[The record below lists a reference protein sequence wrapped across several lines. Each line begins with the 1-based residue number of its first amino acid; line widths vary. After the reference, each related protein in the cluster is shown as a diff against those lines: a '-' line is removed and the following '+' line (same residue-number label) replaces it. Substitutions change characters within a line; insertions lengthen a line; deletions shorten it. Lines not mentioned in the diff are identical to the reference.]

1 MKVEID
7 DKSGFCFGV
16 VNAIKR
22 AEQEIEKSGVLYSL
36 GDIVHNRIEIDRLTQ
51 KGLITV
57 SYKDIK
63 NLSGK
68 VLFIRAHGEPP
79 STYQEAI
86 ERGIKVI
93 DATCPVVAKLQKSVK
108 DAFDVMSSV
117 DGQVVILGKHGHA
130 EVVGLNGQIDN
141 KAIIVDGI
149 SELMGKVDFSRPIF
163 FLSQTTKPLPLF
175 ESMSKIIK
183 KLGSNVIIK
192 DTICRNVSNRVP
204 HLKEFAKQ
212 YDLILFISGKESSNG
227 KVLFEQCKLS
237 NENSYKIED
246 ENDISLSW
254 LEGVSTIG
262 ICGATST
269 PRWLMEKVKAY
280 LEKLETAS

>member
-1 MKVEID
+1 
-7 DKSGFCFGV
+7 
-16 VNAIKR
+16 
-22 AEQEIEKSGVLYSL
+22 
-36 GDIVHNRIEIDRLTQ
+36 
-51 KGLITV
+51 
-57 SYKDIK
+57 
-63 NLSGK
+63 
-68 VLFIRAHGEPP
+68 
-79 STYQEAI
+79 
-86 ERGIKVI
+86 
-93 DATCPVVAKLQKSVK
+93 
-108 DAFDVMSSV
+108 
-117 DGQVVILGKHGHA
+117 
-130 EVVGLNGQIDN
+130 NGQIDN

-175 ESMSKIIK
+175 ESMSEIIK